1 MPSPETR
8 EFSGEARQAPSPAV
22 KEFINKVVKRV
33 HFFPDRHDIEL
44 ELAAHIEDSI
54 LFLQEEGGLSQ
65 EEAEKAALERMGDA
79 VEIGIA
85 LNRQHNP
92 VLGYIWYFSRI
103 IAVLLCIIVIF
114 QSIPMLLV
122 SGWAILFDHPIRD
135 IPKESIV
142 RHVKPNELIKLDSR
156 RIRITDVI
164 QTEDGNLHVLYS
176 SYNLSFSGLHGWS
189 SSGLGIFKDEDGET
203 YFNGGG
209 RSSAG
214 IYSRARRSLDNFPFE
229 KEKLIIER
237 DYAGRYYKVEI
248 PLGEVVNNG

>member
-1 MPSPETR
+1 MPSAEVR
-8 EFSGEARQAPSPAV
+8 EFIE
-22 KEFINKVVKRV
+22 KVVKRV
-33 HFFPDRHDIEL
+33 HFVPDRYDIQL
-44 ELAAHIEDSI
+44 ELAAHIEDSALLI
-54 LFLQEEGGLSQ
+54 QEQDNLSP
-65 EEAEKAALERMGDA
+65 EDSEKAALERMGDA
-79 VEIGIA
+79 DENGIA

-92 VLGYIWYFSRI
+92 VLGYMWYFSRI
-103 IAVLLCIIVIF
+103 IMVLLCIIVIL

-122 SGWAILFDHPIRD
+122 SGWTILFDHPIRD
-135 IPKESIV
+135 IPKETYV

-164 QTEDGNLHVLYS
+164 QTEDGSLHILYS

-189 SSGLGIFKDEDGET
+189 SSGIGIIKDEDGET

-209 RSSAG
+209 RGTAG

-229 KEKLIIER
+229 KEKLIIEW

-248 PLGEVVNNG
+248 PLGEVVNND

>member
-1 MPSPETR
+1 MPSAEVR
-8 EFSGEARQAPSPAV
+8 EFIE
-22 KEFINKVVKRV
+22 KVVKRV
-33 HFFPDRHDIEL
+33 HFVPDRYDIQL
-44 ELAAHIEDSI
+44 ELAAHIEDSALLI
-54 LFLQEEGGLSQ
+54 QEQDNLSP
-65 EEAEKAALERMGDA
+65 EDSEKAALERMGDA
-79 VEIGIA
+79 DEIGIA

-92 VLGYIWYFSRI
+92 VLGYMWYFSRI
-103 IAVLLCIIVIF
+103 IMVLLCIIVIL

-122 SGWAILFDHPIRD
+122 SGWTILFDHPIRD
-135 IPKESIV
+135 IPKETYV

-164 QTEDGNLHVLYS
+164 QTEDGSLHILYS

-189 SSGLGIFKDEDGET
+189 SSGIGIIKDEDGET

-209 RSSAG
+209 RGTAG

-229 KEKLIIER
+229 KEKLIIEW

-248 PLGEVVNNG
+248 PLGEVVNND

>member
-1 MPSPETR
+1 M
-8 EFSGEARQAPSPAV
+8 
-22 KEFINKVVKRV
+22 
-33 HFFPDRHDIEL
+33 
-44 ELAAHIEDSI
+44 
-54 LFLQEEGGLSQ
+54 
-65 EEAEKAALERMGDA
+65 ERMGDA

-103 IAVLLCIIVIF
+103 IGFALHHRDL
-114 QSIPMLLV
+114 QSVPMLLV
-122 SGWAILFDHPIRD
+122 SGWTILFDHPIRD

-164 QTEDGNLHVLYS
+164 QTEDGDLHVLYS

>member
-1 MPSPETR
+1 MHSPKTQDPSNETRQTPSPVVR
-8 EFSGEARQAPSPAV
+8 
-22 KEFINKVVKRV
+22 EFINKVVKRV
-33 HFFPDRHDIEL
+33 HFIPDRYDIER
-44 ELAAHIEDSI
+44 ELAAHIEDSM
-54 LFLQEEGGLSQ
+54 LLLQEEDELLQ

-79 VEIGIA
+79 NEIGIA

-103 IAVLLCIIVIF
+103 IMVCLCIIVVL
-114 QSIPMLLV
+114 QSIPMLLL
-122 SGWAILFDHPIRD
+122 SGWTILFDHPIRD
-135 IPKESIV
+135 IPKESYV
-142 RHVKPNELIKLDSR
+142 RHVKPNELIKLDTR

-164 QTEDGNLHVLYS
+164 QTEDGSLHVLYS

-189 SSGLGIFKDEDGET
+189 SSGLGTFKDEDGET

-209 RSSAG
+209 RGSAG
-214 IYSRARRSLDNFPFE
+214 IYSRGRRSLSHFPFE

-248 PLGEVVNNG
+248 PLGEVKNND

>member
-1 MPSPETR
+1 MPSAEVR
-8 EFSGEARQAPSPAV
+8 EFIE
-22 KEFINKVVKRV
+22 KVVKRV
-33 HFFPDRHDIEL
+33 HFVPDRYDIQL
-44 ELAAHIEDSI
+44 ELAAHIEDSALLI
-54 LFLQEEGGLSQ
+54 QEQDNLSP
-65 EEAEKAALERMGDA
+65 EDSEKAALERMGNAD
-79 VEIGIA
+79 EIGIA

-92 VLGYIWYFSRI
+92 VLGYMWYFSRI
-103 IAVLLCIIVIF
+103 IMVLLCIIVIL

-122 SGWAILFDHPIRD
+122 SGWTILFDHPIRD
-135 IPKESIV
+135 IPKETYV

-164 QTEDGNLHVLYS
+164 QTEDGSLHILYS

-189 SSGLGIFKDEDGET
+189 SSGIGIIKDEDGET

-209 RSSAG
+209 RGTAG

-229 KEKLIIER
+229 KEKLIIEW

-248 PLGEVVNNG
+248 PLGEVVNND

>member
-1 MPSPETR
+1 MPSAEVR
-8 EFSGEARQAPSPAV
+8 EFIE
-22 KEFINKVVKRV
+22 KVVKRV
-33 HFFPDRHDIEL
+33 HFVPDRYDIQL
-44 ELAAHIEDSI
+44 ELAAHIEDSALLI
-54 LFLQEEGGLSQ
+54 QEQDNLSP
-65 EEAEKAALERMGDA
+65 EDSEKAALERMGDA
-79 VEIGIA
+79 DEIGIA

-92 VLGYIWYFSRI
+92 VLGYMWYFSRI
-103 IAVLLCIIVIF
+103 IMVLLCIIVIL

-122 SGWAILFDHPIRD
+122 SGWTMLFDYPIRD
-135 IPKESIV
+135 IPKETYV

-164 QTEDGNLHVLYS
+164 QTEDGSLHILYS

-189 SSGLGIFKDEDGET
+189 SSGIGIIKDEDGET

-209 RSSAG
+209 RGTAG

-229 KEKLIIER
+229 KEKLIIEW

-248 PLGEVVNNG
+248 PLGEVVNND